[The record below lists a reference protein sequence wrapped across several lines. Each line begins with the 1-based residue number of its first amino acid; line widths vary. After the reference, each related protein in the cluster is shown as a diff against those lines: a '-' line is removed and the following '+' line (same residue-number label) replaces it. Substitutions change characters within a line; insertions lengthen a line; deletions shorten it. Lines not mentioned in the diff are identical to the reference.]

1 MVALAAAMCDALAD
15 LAENVPEIARSVLK
29 GRQGK
34 NSIKTRGL
42 VRASFF
48 ISRGNR
54 LRMTKGW
61 PIFQKTRSP
70 VWLDSAGRGITQVS
84 DNTGLALAVH
94 LSANPWTMRSFQWM
108 MELAILQ
115 TYVVAEKM
123 A

>member
-48 ISRGNR
+48 I
-54 LRMTKGW
+54 M
-61 PIFQKTRSP
+61 
-70 VWLDSAGRGITQVS
+70 
-84 DNTGLALAVH
+84 
-94 LSANPWTMRSFQWM
+94 
-108 MELAILQ
+108 
-115 TYVVAEKM
+115 AE
-123 A
+123 